1 VYLRKTT
8 EKSKKFINGINMQAL
23 TWSIKCKL
31 IIYKTFIRPI
41 QEYGL
46 PLLTNW
52 IRKQKDSSSLE
63 NILKDSYL
71 NGIRFIFGKS
81 QPLTLLETISGLGTH
96 SFRIAQLEA
105 SLARHL
111 AQLGN
116 QNPLFKYMREQ
127 FISSNPNFI
136 ITSCR
141 MNQLWTKWMSYKK
154 SEKFPVQHTTWIKIQ
169 KMEDLK
175 AQPGK
180 LHQYIFNRCK
190 TRAKA
195 DAFLME
201 SDPIIKYALLWRSNR
216 SFMVRTCPI
225 CSFKFNRAHLER
237 CDIYNLIN
245 VDFEKIKNGKDFK
258 RDINLLQKN
267 IGFDSSN
274 YTILDFYLN
283 NREYDR
289 FQDTYVRLKNL
300 LDR

>member
-1 VYLRKTT
+1 
-8 EKSKKFINGINMQAL
+8 MQ
-23 TWSIKCKL
+23 
-31 IIYKTFIRPI
+31 
-41 QEYGL
+41 
-46 PLLTNW
+46 
-52 IRKQKDSSSLE
+52 
-63 NILKDSYL
+63 
-71 NGIRFIFGKS
+71 
-81 QPLTLLETISGLGTH
+81 
-96 SFRIAQLEA
+96 
-105 SLARHL
+105 
-111 AQLGN
+111 
-116 QNPLFKYMREQ
+116 
-127 FISSNPNFI
+127 
-136 ITSCR
+136 
-141 MNQLWTKWMSYKK
+141 
-154 SEKFPVQHTTWIKIQ
+154 
-169 KMEDLK
+169 
-175 AQPGK
+175 
-180 LHQYIFNRCK
+180 